1 MDFDTILREFCPF
14 KCTKCSKT
22 FARQI
27 LLREHQRTHPGSSFL
42 CDWCK
47 EPFTQDSSRRRHMRT
62 VCVQRVIHAPLSTP
76 KRRVITE
83 KASSGDDIR
92 WNNMATISS
101 VQSIS
106 TVQYSVFSN
115 RKSSPILLD
124 TPSPPNS
131 FPICRIVRE
140 ESSNFNTL
148 RTSERNNNNLESTN
162 NSRGRSHTLQPRY
175 NKSPKSPQKSRHRQT
190 NPHNRKSSS
199 LCISPIG
206 LSKGRLVSSGSRRDS
221 KKVVPSGSDKD
232 IGLLVSSSSRNHN
245 RQLVSPGSLNI
256 NRQLV
261 SPGSLSHNTRLVPPQ
276 SSPSHN
282 RRLVLPPSCSRNHTT
297 GDSLITRS
305 RGTVYPAAQ
314 PSGQEFE
321 ELVSMTETS
330 KSVIKQLKPSI
341 THLHAQSTKI
351 TAPENQRVTQSTSSG
366 DSKVVSPQ
374 LSQFTQNRDI
384 PVAIRSLSQPGPR
397 LNRNSVKKS
406 TRRPP
411 AKSKSGSSTPTE
423 SSPRTTAKEVRIKR
437 EIPSR
442 DIPFHSETYRRFQR
456 MQPDIVKNEQT
467 SETHCISSA
476 NPFSIPDSLG
486 TIPISSSTTV
496 KSTISGSSKKRSLNN
511 LPQLESANHHPIIQ
525 LANSNSQ
532 LSTTQPQPF
541 SLISADWNIVRVKRE
556 PITRHSSRVT
566 QTANTETSNSHTTH
580 GEAQQFSLIS
590 ADRNIVRVK
599 REPIMRFRTRSGRD
613 IVMKTEPRPEQP
625 SNSTPSVNR
634 PERSKRKQAG
644 TSNTSSRPKR
654 ARTIKR
660 EPASD
665 VHESTSSQP
674 RKSRTVTREPSGDS
688 ITQQPTQSSGLS
700 SSNTISRTVNI
711 EPVAQSSSMHP
722 PNLEPS
728 TSSQPSR
735 QQQSPNT
742 PATVKSEPDPSN
754 SDYICARLGVQI
766 FNREYLVCCDNLD
779 PFPVEEHR
787 ELCARYLEKRNMKV
801 TRTRDLR
808 SGNFQNLPL
817 RTRRMPARIL
827 SGYPELGQL
836 ISVGPEYDE
845 QATRERQLVYL
856 RVFEKYLSEG
866 APREHVAPWL
876 NPAASTDLGEV
887 VDLSHTVKSEVIDV
901 DSVRPPTTKP
911 RMKRE
916 RT

>member
-1 MDFDTILREFCPF
+1 MDLDTLLREFYPF

-62 VCVQRVIHAPLSTP
+62 VCVQRVLHTTLSTP

-106 TVQYSVFSN
+106 TVRNSVFSN

-221 KKVVPSGSDKD
+221 RKLVPSGSDKD

-245 RQLVSPGSLNI
+245 RQL
-256 NRQLV
+256 LV
-261 SPGSLSHNTRLVPPQ
+261 SPSSLNHNTSD
-276 SSPSHN
+276 SS
-282 RRLVLPPSCSRNHTT
+282 
-297 GDSLITRS
+297 TRS
-305 RGTVYPAAQ
+305 LKTVYPAAQ
-314 PSGQEFE
+314 SPGHEFE
-321 ELVSMTETS
+321 ELVYMTETS
-330 KSVIKQLKPSI
+330 KSVSKKLKPST
-341 THLHAQSTKI
+341 THLPTQSTKI
-351 TAPENQRVTQSTSSG
+351 PDTNSANQRVTQSTQSG

-374 LSQFTQNRDI
+374 LSQLTHANRDI
-384 PVAIRSLSQPGPR
+384 PVAIRSLSQPGPS

-486 TIPISSSTTV
+486 TIPASSSTTV

-511 LPQLESANHHPIIQ
+511 LPQLESANHRPTQ

-556 PITRHSSRVT
+556 PTI
-566 QTANTETSNSHTTH
+566 
-580 GEAQQFSLIS
+580 
-590 ADRNIVRVK
+590 
-599 REPIMRFRTRSGRD
+599 RFRTRSGRD
-613 IVMKTEPRPEQP
+613 IVMKTEPRTEEP
-625 SNSTPSVNR
+625 SNSTPSINR

-654 ARTIKR
+654 SRTIKR
-660 EPASD
+660 EPPND
-665 VHESTSSQP
+665 VQESTSSQP

-700 SSNTISRTVNI
+700 SSNVSRMINI
-711 EPVAQSSSMHP
+711 EPVAQSSSMSP

-754 SDYICARLGVQI
+754 QDYICARLGVQI

-779 PFPVEEHR
+779 PFPVDEHR